1 MGEAFDRSSPNCL
14 SNSCLRE
21 SRSPDQTAEKKD
33 WWVMNRRAF
42 DKFES
47 ERDIKNL
54 HEIERERLQE
64 CCVGFILIFG
74 LCVLCLFSKKKRK
87 YQIKENVLLV
97 LRSRFVFSLFLFKVH
112 LDLNSC
118 DFWLLIMFLIF
129 LVKINKLIFL
139 I

>member
-1 MGEAFDRSSPNCL
+1 MAAAKNRAVSPASFCIAIRSEMVEAFDRSSPNCL

-54 HEIERERLQE
+54 HEIERERL
-64 CCVGFILIFG
+64 
-74 LCVLCLFSKKKRK
+74 
-87 YQIKENVLLV
+87 
-97 LRSRFVFSLFLFKVH
+97 
-112 LDLNSC
+112 
-118 DFWLLIMFLIF
+118 
-129 LVKINKLIFL
+129 
-139 I
+139 